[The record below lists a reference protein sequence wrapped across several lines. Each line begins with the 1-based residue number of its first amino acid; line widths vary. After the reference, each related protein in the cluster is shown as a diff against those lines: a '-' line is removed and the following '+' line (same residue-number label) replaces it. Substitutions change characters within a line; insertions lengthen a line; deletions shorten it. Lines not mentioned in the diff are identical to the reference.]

1 MQENISTSPLPR
13 IGLSHGDIN
22 GIGYEV
28 ILKTFSDARMF
39 ESVTPVL
46 YGQSKAFSYYKKNFG
61 LESPNYSLVR
71 DARQAFGKKFNIIN
85 IVENELK
92 IDPGQPT
99 DLSAEMS
106 VVAMKR
112 VVGDLQN
119 GYLDAMV
126 MAPDRPKVDKN
137 NLGYYLSFHKDV
149 TPLRVLV
156 NDMMRIG
163 LATDDMPLAE
173 AVTKIDAPYLLGK
186 LTTFSQALKTDFGLN
201 TPKIAV
207 MGLNPHSGSVPLGD
221 DVKVVKAIEEAQT
234 KGIYA
239 FGPFSSTQLFVD
251 GQWRKYD
258 AILAMYYEQG
268 VLPLRFTA
276 LNGCACYWAGLPEV
290 CTAPL
295 HGPSFDIA
303 NLNEAEPDSYRKAVF
318 LAIDVVNHR
327 REQ

>member
-126 MAPDRPKVDKN
+126 MAPDGPKVDKS